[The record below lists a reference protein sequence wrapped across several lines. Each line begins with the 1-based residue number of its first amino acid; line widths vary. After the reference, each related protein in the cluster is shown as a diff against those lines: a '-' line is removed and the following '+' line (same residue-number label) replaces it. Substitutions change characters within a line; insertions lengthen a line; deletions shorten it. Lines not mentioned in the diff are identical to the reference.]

1 MFQHLFTARLK
12 CLTRDRQMMFWTL
25 FFPLLLAT
33 FFNMSLSNLNNT
45 EAFHPIDIAV
55 VDNDRYRQN
64 KDFQS
69 VLEEVSQGEDRIFN
83 LTKTDGEK
91 AEKLL
96 DDGKI
101 KAYVTVGTEIGMT
114 VRESG
119 LSQNIVRAF
128 LNSYSQTSSA
138 VASIVRE
145 NPASVKNGLIE
156 AVSDRG
162 EYTREVSGSSAEPNN
177 VLNYFYSLIA
187 MSCLYGGFWGLKEVT
202 DIQADLSQRAARV
215 NVAPVHKLKIFL
227 YNMCAAILLHF
238 SEMLVLLAYL
248 YFGLK
253 IDFGSKTLFVLL
265 TTFAGSVLGV
275 SFGAFVS
282 ALVKKGEGV
291 KVAVLLAVSMAG
303 SFLAGMMSEEMKYI
317 VAQNVPVLSYLNP
330 VNLLTDALYSLYYY
344 DVMTRYGWNM
354 AAVCAFALLF
364 CLGSY
369 FMIRRQKYASL

>member
-12 CLTRDRQMMFWTL
+12 CLIRDRQMMFWTL
-25 FFPLLLAT
+25 LFPLLLAT
-33 FFNMSLSNLNNT
+33 FFNMALSNLNNT

-55 VDNDRYRQN
+55 VDNDRYRQS

-91 AEKLL
+91 AERLL

-145 NPASVKNGLIE
+145 NPASIKDGLID
-156 AVSDRG
+156 AVSARG

-187 MSCLYGGFWGLKEVT
+187 MSCLYGGFLGLKEVA
-202 DIQADLSQRAARV
+202 DVQADLSQRAARV

-227 YNMCAAILLHF
+227 YNVCAAILLHF

-253 IDFGSKTLFVLL
+253 IDFGPKSLFVLL

-282 ALVKKGEGV
+282 ALVKKGEGI

-303 SFLAGMMSEEMKYI
+303 SFLAGMMFEDMKYI
-317 VAQNVPVLSYLNP
+317 VAQNAPVLSYLNP
-330 VNLLTDALYSLYYY
+330 VNLLTDAFYSLYYY

-354 AAVCAFALLF
+354 AAVCAYALLF

>member
-1 MFQHLFTARLK
+1 
-12 CLTRDRQMMFWTL
+12 MFWTL

>member
-12 CLTRDRQMMFWTL
+12 CLIRDRQMMFWTL
-25 FFPLLLAT
+25 LFPLLLAT
-33 FFNMSLSNLNNT
+33 FFNMALSNLNNT

-55 VDNDRYRQN
+55 VDNDRYRQS

-69 VLEEVSQGEDRIFN
+69 VLEEVSRGEDRIFN
-83 LTKTDGEK
+83 LTKTDGKK
-91 AEKLL
+91 AERLL

-145 NPASVKNGLIE
+145 NPASIKDGLID
-156 AVSDRG
+156 AVSARG
-162 EYTREVSGSSAEPNN
+162 EYTREVSGSSAEPNS

-187 MSCLYGGFWGLKEVT
+187 MSCLYGGFLGLKEVA
-202 DIQADLSQRAARV
+202 DVQADLSQRAARV

-227 YNMCAAILLHF
+227 SNVCAAILLHF

-253 IDFGSKTLFVLL
+253 IDFGPKTVFVLL

-275 SFGAFVS
+275 FFGAFVS
-282 ALVKKGEGV
+282 ALVKKGEGI
-291 KVAVLLAVSMAG
+291 KVAVLLTVSMAG
-303 SFLAGMMSEEMKYI
+303 SFLAGMMFEDMKYI
-317 VAQNVPVLSYLNP
+317 VAQNAPVLSYLNP
-330 VNLLTDALYSLYYY
+330 VNLLTDAFYSLYYY

-354 AAVCAFALLF
+354 AAVGAYALLF

-369 FMIRRQKYASL
+369 FIIRRQKYASL